1 MLTQCFFS
9 THCINDFDL
18 GESELSGGN
27 CEERRELKP
36 NGNVSDHDTVIISQ
50 HEVINNITIRVCQ
63 SQARSPMMGTQVF
76 IITLLVHLGPL
87 RCPTTGTATLTPTS
101 TLRRGI
107 SQAWPGW
114 SSAVMESTI
123 LQTGWSLT

>member
-1 MLTQCFFS
+1 MNLNAYPMFFLS

-50 HEVINNITIRVCQ
+50 HEVINNKV
-63 SQARSPMMGTQVF
+63 RSEVPSWECRCLSSPSLF
-76 IITLLVHLGPL
+76 TLVLSGVPPRAQPRSLPPPFCAAEYFKRGLDGHL
-87 RCPTTGTATLTPTS
+87 R
-101 TLRRGI
+101 
-107 SQAWPGW
+107 
-114 SSAVMESTI
+114 
-123 LQTGWSLT
+123 

>member
-1 MLTQCFFS
+1 MPIQSIVFAS

-50 HEVINNITIRVCQ
+50 HEVINQ
-63 SQARSPMMGTQVF
+63 STTSPSVFLSIMVVRSEVP
-76 IITLLVHLGPL
+76 
-87 RCPTTGTATLTPTS
+87 
-101 TLRRGI
+101 
-107 SQAWPGW
+107 
-114 SSAVMESTI
+114 
-123 LQTGWSLT
+123 

>member
-1 MLTQCFFS
+1 MNLNAYPMFFLS

-63 SQARSPMMGTQVF
+63 SQARSA
-76 IITLLVHLGPL
+76 I
-87 RCPTTGTATLTPTS
+87 
-101 TLRRGI
+101 
-107 SQAWPGW
+107 
-114 SSAVMESTI
+114 MEI
-123 LQTGWSLT
+123 